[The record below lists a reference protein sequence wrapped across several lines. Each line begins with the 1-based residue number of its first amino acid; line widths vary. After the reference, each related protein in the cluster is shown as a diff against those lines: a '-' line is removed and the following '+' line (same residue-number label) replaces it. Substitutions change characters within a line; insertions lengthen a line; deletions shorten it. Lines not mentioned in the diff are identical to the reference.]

1 MITLYHTKDTRSLR
15 CLWLLEELNLA
26 HEIQLVAYPARLRQ
40 PQYLDVNPNG
50 TVPFLVDG
58 NTRMRESCAILL
70 YLANRYGA
78 GRCVVELDSEHYGA
92 MLDWTFFGETSLA
105 APLATSLRYSLF
117 LPREQRLPAV
127 AQDYRGQMLQ
137 HLRLLEQALEHS
149 AYLCGE
155 ELTVA
160 DISVGYGLLLGELF
174 GLAEQYPPRVRAY
187 QARLQARSAFVRA
200 RSIGA

>member
-1 MITLYHTKDTRSLR
+1 MMTLYHTKDTRSLR

-26 HEIQLVAYPARLRQ
+26 HELELVAYPARLKQ
-40 PQYLDVNPNG
+40 PQYLEVNPSG

-58 NTRMRESCAILL
+58 TTHLRESCAILL

-78 GRCVVELDSEHYGA
+78 GRCQVVPDSPYYGA

-117 LPREQRLPAV
+117 LPREQRVPEV
-127 AQDYRGQMLQ
+127 AQDYREQVFQRLP
-137 HLRLLEQALEHS
+137 LLEQALEHS
-149 AYLCGE
+149 TYLCGE
-155 ELTVA
+155 DLTVA

-174 GLAEQYPPRVRAY
+174 GLAEQYPPRILAY
-187 QARLQARSAFVRA
+187 LERLKARPAFVRA
-200 RSIGA
+200 RAVGA